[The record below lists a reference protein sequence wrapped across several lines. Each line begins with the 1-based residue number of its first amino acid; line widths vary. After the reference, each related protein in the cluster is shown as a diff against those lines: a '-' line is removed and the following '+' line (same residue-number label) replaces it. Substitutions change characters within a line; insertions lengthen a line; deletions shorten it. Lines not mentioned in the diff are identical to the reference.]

1 MLVGGE
7 VGPRRR
13 WDMMG
18 GRVGKG
24 RRQRDAPV
32 RVAVVGGRGRGRGVR
47 RQVGRVGHAGILRGG
62 GGRGRGGREEVVGG
76 VLGVRVVGGVH
87 HLSHLLLLLLG
98 SRGGKC
104 RHNHALYEPQKNRA
118 I

>member
-1 MLVGGE
+1 
-7 VGPRRR
+7 
-13 WDMMG
+13 
-18 GRVGKG
+18 VGKG

-32 RVAVVGGRGRGRGVR
+32 GMAVVGGGGGGRGVR

-76 VLGVRVVGGVH
+76 VLRVRVVGGVH

-98 SRGGKC
+98 FPWRKKC
-104 RHNHALYEPQKNRA
+104 RHHHALCEP
-118 I
+118 

>member
-1 MLVGGE
+1 
-7 VGPRRR
+7 
-13 WDMMG
+13 
-18 GRVGKG
+18 
-24 RRQRDAPV
+24 
-32 RVAVVGGRGRGRGVR
+32 VR

-98 SRGGKC
+98 FSVEENVVMIMLCMSRKKPC
-104 RHNHALYEPQKNRA
+104 HIKMSL